1 MVQGLQTLPPSHDS
15 QPASLYSGDEQ
26 MGSATSTQRSRR
38 KAKMGQTQLGQSNFE
53 QREKFAVRA
62 REQLDIGVKT

>member
-1 MVQGLQTLPPSHDS
+1 MTLSRLVSTPEMNKWVAR
-15 QPASLYSGDEQ
+15 PARNE
-26 MGSATSTQRSRR
+26 AV
-38 KAKMGQTQLGQSNFE
+38 GQTQLGQSNFE